1 MILNVWRLWSDL
13 AWYHHVMITITVL
26 VPLIWSG
33 IITLWLP
40 NDLVWRVILHVA
52 AWPAFFVLA
61 ELAVALAVRRDKS
74 TAQQFVSKKVDAVS
88 DEVCTL
94 RDQHED
100 VRGQHRDLIRD
111 LRRQM
116 EAQDE
121 VFRSGFE
128 GLGVVLPGRR
138 FSVDLEPI
146 SWHVEVPEASG
157 TLTKGGSKWVRLR
170 RLLQRFGRWL
180 KETVLG
186 NRTTSRCL
194 GACQTV

>member
-1 MILNVWRLWSDL
+1 MILNVWRVLKHL
-13 AWYHHVMITITVL
+13 AGYHHGMIIITML

-33 IITLWLP
+33 IITLWSP

-52 AWPAFFVLA
+52 AWPAFLVLA

-74 TAQQFVSKKVDAVS
+74 TAQQFVSKKVEAVS
-88 DEVCTL
+88 YEVRTL
-94 RDQHED
+94 RAQHED
-100 VRGQHRDLIRD
+100 IRDQHRDLIRD

-128 GLGVVLPGRR
+128 GLRVVLPGRR
-138 FSVDLEPI
+138 FSVSPEPI

-157 TLTKGGSKWVRLR
+157 TLTKGGSKWEHLR
-170 RLLQRFGRWL
+170 RWLQRFGRWL
-180 KETVLG
+180 KKTVYG
-186 NRTTSRCL
+186 KPDH
-194 GACQTV
+194 Q